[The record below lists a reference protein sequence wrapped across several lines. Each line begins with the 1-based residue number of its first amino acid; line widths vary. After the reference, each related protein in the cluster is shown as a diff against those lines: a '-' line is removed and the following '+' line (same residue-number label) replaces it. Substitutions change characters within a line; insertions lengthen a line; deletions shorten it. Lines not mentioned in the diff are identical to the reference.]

1 MPTAAP
7 PISAGYP
14 GNAGSAREAAMVTN
28 QQNANLLNALNKSGK
43 GGRKTKRHRG
53 GAATNS
59 VPSTVAVPVIQP
71 MFPDPAGTSS
81 QGIVT
86 QTTGMV
92 GQHNQLSMNNEMTG
106 SKVSPAQPIP
116 PGQLKSGGGC
126 GCDLKGG
133 KRKRKRKRSKR
144 AGTNIMGPNRTW
156 GCYSG
161 GKKRKTKRTSTRRRK
176 RTTTKKYGK
185 K

>member
-1 MPTAAP
+1 MPNAAP
-7 PISAGYP
+7 PISTGFP

-28 QQNANLLNALNKSGK
+28 QQNANLLNALNAAAK
-43 GGRKTKRHRG
+43 GGKTKHRRG
-53 GAATNS
+53 GAVTNS
-59 VPSTVAVPVIQP
+59 VPSTVVVPVLQP
-71 MFPDPAGTSS
+71 MFRDPAGTSS

-92 GQHNQLSMNNEMTG
+92 GQQNQLSMNNAMTG

-133 KRKRKRKRSKR
+133 KRKRKRSKR

-161 GKKRKTKRTSTRRRK
+161 GKKRKTKRTRTTRRK

>member
-1 MPTAAP
+1 MPNAAP
-7 PISAGYP
+7 PISTGFP

-43 GGRKTKRHRG
+43 GGRKTKRRRG
-53 GAATNS
+53 GAATVNG
-59 VPSTVAVPVIQP
+59 PATVAVPVIQP
-71 MFPDPAGTSS
+71 MFRDPAGTSS

-92 GQHNQLSMNNEMTG
+92 GQQNQLSMNNAMTG

-116 PGQLKSGGGC
+116 PGQLPKSGGGC

-133 KRKRKRKRSKR
+133 KRKRKRSKR

-161 GKKRKTKRTSTRRRK
+161 GKKRKTKRTRTRRRK
-176 RTTTKKYGK
+176 RTTKKYGK